1 MAHGEQLREWA
12 ENYPPTLADKDALVS
27 AEIARL
33 EKRDAD
39 AMRLYE
45 QAIHL
50 AGEHGFVQNEGLAHE
65 LAGGVFLTR
74 ACRTTGHSQFAKPPD
89 CFQRLGRLG
98 QREHAAASR

>member
-39 AMRLYE
+39 ALRLYE
-45 QAIHL
+45 DAVHL
-50 AGEHGFVQNEGLAHE
+50 ARENGFVQNEGLAHE
-65 LAGGVFLTR
+65 LVARYYLALGIETAARASDLYIEQGVVYVF
-74 ACRTTGHSQFAKPPD
+74 GD
-89 CFQRLGRLG
+89 GRVTKY
-98 QREHAAASR
+98 S